1 MCPFDTLTHYTKII
15 ERNKNLAEELVDIYD
30 ENGVSTGESLPREI
44 AIQSGKLIK
53 AFQIW
58 ILNNQNQ
65 VLIQRR
71 SSNKVH
77 DAGMLDLCSGHV
89 QSGELEITAVAREI
103 VEELGPNAIKRQEF
117 NNIRRVGMERADFR
131 KYGRVG
137 NYIIP
142 WYYLK
147 LNRQIP
153 DDAFSLQ
160 REEVEAIEWIPYEK
174 VKEIIRLGKQNIR
187 VPYIKQTENLLKKL
201 DEIVYKDRDRDAR

>member
-1 MCPFDTLTHYTKII
+1 M
-15 ERNKNLAEELVDIYD
+15 AEEIVDIYD
-30 ENGVSTGESLPREI
+30 ENGVSIGKTLPREI

-71 SSNKVH
+71 SYHKVH

-89 QSGELEITAVAREI
+89 QSGELEIQAVVREI
-103 VEELGPNAIKRQEF
+103 EEELGPNAIKRQEL
-117 NNIRRVGMERADFR
+117 NNISKVGTERIDFR

-137 NYIIP
+137 NYIVP

-153 DDAFSLQ
+153 DSDFSLQ
-160 REEVEAIEWIPYEK
+160 NEEVSDVEWIPYEE
-174 VKEIIRLGKQNIR
+174 VKELIRTGKRNIR
-187 VPYIKQTENLLKKL
+187 VPYLNPTKRLFEKL
-201 DEIVYKDRDRDAR
+201 DDMVYGRHKSTDENER

>member
-1 MCPFDTLTHYTKII
+1 M
-15 ERNKNLAEELVDIYD
+15 AEELVDIYD
-30 ENGVSTGESLPREI
+30 ENEISTGEALPREI

-58 ILNNQNQ
+58 ILDNQNR
-65 VLIQRR
+65 VLMQRR

-89 QSGELEITAVAREI
+89 QSGELELMAVEREI
-103 VEELGPNAIKRQEF
+103 VEELGPNAIKRLEL
-117 NNIRRVGMERADFR
+117 NNIRKVGTERADFR

-153 DDAFSLQ
+153 DIDFSLQ
-160 REEVEAIEWIPYEK
+160 SDEVAAIEWIPYDE

-187 VPYIKQTENLLKKL
+187 VPYIEQTENLLKKL
-201 DEIVYKDRDRDAR
+201 DEIVYKDMDRDER